1 MFKAEPVSD
10 RDGCYLLRLI
20 TLSGSEYSV
29 WGSPGYLNGYSTVA
43 DCSFILGLNNQYG
56 QDVKDGA
63 VWEVN
68 YESDKG
74 FTLKNMYTGKYLR
87 DNASANSEAPVYM
100 DFLKVGGTAGINAVQ
115 RDVDSDAVYTL
126 QGQKVATR
134 SQWNALPRGIY
145 IVSGKKVIK

>member
-1 MFKAEPVSD
+1 
-10 RDGCYLLRLI
+10 
-20 TLSGSEYSV
+20 
-29 WGSPGYLNGYSTVA
+29 
-43 DCSFILGLNNQYG
+43 
-56 QDVKDGA
+56 
-63 VWEVN
+63 
-68 YESDKG
+68 
-74 FTLKNMYTGKYLR
+74 
-87 DNASANSEAPVYM
+87 M